1 MTARSRA
8 SIRESHKTRTFSP
21 GLPLGDIAAGRD
33 ALWVIDQAGA
43 RVARI
48 DGRSLAVNP
57 PIPLASRGKSSA
69 PPGGTAGGQVIAV
82 GGGSVWA
89 LGGDLV
95 LYRISESDGEVTRL
109 AEVRHANTL
118 TYGMGALWVVTTD
131 NAVLRIDPRTGRV
144 TRRIPV
150 PADSLSGMAA
160 GAGAL
165 WVTDPVDGVVWRI
178 QLGPPRLV
186 MRTIE
191 AGIGAAAV
199 TVGADAVWVVNG
211 ADTTVVRIDPV
222 SGRTSRHH
230 LPRPPLAVAA
240 APGGDAWVSLADA
253 SPAKRERARREGG
266 AREPPRAPSRA
277 RPERQAPTS

>member
-1 MTARSRA
+1 M
-8 SIRESHKTRTFSP
+8 
-21 GLPLGDIAAGRD
+21 PLGDIAAGRA

-48 DGRSLAVNP
+48 DSGSLAVNP
-57 PIPLASRGKSSA
+57 PIALARLGHSSS
-69 PPGGTAGGQVIAV
+69 PPGGTAGGQAIAV

-109 AEVRHANTL
+109 PQVRHANTL
-118 TYGMGALWVVTTD
+118 TYGMGAVWVVTTD
-131 NAVLRIDPRTGRV
+131 NAVLRVDPRTGRV
-144 TRRIPV
+144 TRRIQV

-199 TVGADAVWVVNG
+199 AVGADAVWVVNG
-211 ADTTVVRIDPV
+211 ADAMVVRIDPV
-222 SGRTSRHH
+222 SGRASRRH
-230 LPRPPLAVAA
+230 LPRPPLAVSA
-240 APGGDAWVSLADA
+240 APAATPGCR
-253 SPAKRERARREGG
+253 SPM
-266 AREPPRAPSRA
+266 PPRRARA
-277 RPERQAPTS
+277 RPPERRRL

>member
-1 MTARSRA
+1 M
-8 SIRESHKTRTFSP
+8 
-21 GLPLGDIAAGRD
+21 
-33 ALWVIDQAGA
+33 
-43 RVARI
+43 
-48 DGRSLAVNP
+48 
-57 PIPLASRGKSSA
+57 
-69 PPGGTAGGQVIAV
+69 
-82 GGGSVWA
+82 
-89 LGGDLV
+89 
-95 LYRISESDGEVTRL
+95 TRL

-199 TVGADAVWVVNG
+199 AVGANAVWVVNG
-211 ADTTVVRIDPV
+211 ADTMVVRIDPV
-222 SGRTSRHH
+222 SGRASRRH

-253 SPAKRERARREGG
+253 SPAEGEHAGRKGG
-266 AREPPRAPSRA
+266 ARERLVLRHGPGRSGRRRRRDRLRPAVPGTVACTGPRHRCVDPA
-277 RPERQAPTS
+277 RPRVAPLSRGPPDGRLPGVRRLDEAAWRLRGGDVRGECPRVCE

>member
-1 MTARSRA
+1 M
-8 SIRESHKTRTFSP
+8 
-21 GLPLGDIAAGRD
+21 
-33 ALWVIDQAGA
+33 
-43 RVARI
+43 
-48 DGRSLAVNP
+48 
-57 PIPLASRGKSSA
+57 
-69 PPGGTAGGQVIAV
+69 
-82 GGGSVWA
+82 
-89 LGGDLV
+89 
-95 LYRISESDGEVTRL
+95 
-109 AEVRHANTL
+109 RHANTL

-165 WVTDPVDGVVWRI
+165 WVTDPVDGLVWRI

-199 TVGADAVWVVNG
+199 TVGANAVWVVNG

-222 SGRTSRHH
+222 SGRATVTTCRGLLSQSPPPPGATPGCR
-230 LPRPPLAVAA
+230 LPMP
-240 APGGDAWVSLADA
+240 
-253 SPAKRERARREGG
+253 RRE
-266 AREPPRAPSRA
+266 ARA
-277 RPERQAPTS
+277 RPPGRRRP